1 MPPAYIDLD
10 SVVSPAGFS
19 PATRALEVRR
29 SMIELRGGEEKD
41 EGRSMKDENGINL
54 YESDAAIRCFIPHP
68 SSLNKMAAQTGFAPA
83 TFR

>member
-1 MPPAYIDLD
+1 
-10 SVVSPAGFS
+10 
-19 PATRALEVRR
+19 
-29 SMIELRGGEEKD
+29 MIELRGGEEKD